1 LWLVNLTT
9 ALVTHLRNN
18 MPNPHGS
25 GNWIYSDYPRMDAT
39 FPRISVTQ
47 TGAILS
53 PAGIG
58 DKISPITESGSTFS
72 LAKVAMIDYDI
83 DVWVKM
89 NDKATFDSTTYVG
102 TKLRDFLAEKVIRV
116 LEAGKETLKNSHG
129 ILDIEEIGMFS
140 HPLDEDNLLHRKTIT
155 IRITVLWPRE

>member
-1 LWLVNLTT
+1 MWLVDLTT
-9 ALVTHLRNN
+9 AIVNCLRNN

-25 GNWIYSDYPRMDAT
+25 GNWIYTDYPRMDAT

-47 TGAILS
+47 SGGALT

-58 DKISPITESGSTFS
+58 DKISKISESGSTFD
-72 LAKVAMIDYDI
+72 LGKIAEIDYDI
-83 DVWVKM
+83 DVWVKL
-89 NDKATFDSTTYVG
+89 NDRATFDSVTYVG

-116 LEAGKETLKNSHG
+116 LESEKGNLKNDYG
-129 ILDIEEIGMFS
+129 ILDIEEISMFT

-155 IRITVLWPRE
+155 IRVTILWPRE